1 MVENFYDRG
10 MREAKERDESQPWK
24 NIEKIPITIPNALCN
39 PDFRFILVGRGQ
51 KNPLEQGWQ
60 KKANYVFD
68 DPKLIDHLAKGGNY
82 GVVTGYGSLTVLDID
97 DESIF
102 EELRVSLPDTF
113 IVETGSGKFYKRH
126 YYYLT
131 EPHADS
137 FKILDAEKNTL
148 VDIQSKGKQVIGPG
162 SLHNSGGFYTVKKD
176 IPIQPLSMAEIH
188 AILAPWMKDDKKQ
201 SVQREMER
209 VKDTIIEQVKKRVK
223 VSDLLSEYGINTSK
237 NPTDCPLHSSKG
249 GKCLSFDD
257 NRDGGV
263 WNCFHCGKG
272 GDIFTLLME
281 QERIRFPQ
289 AKEKLAERAGVS
301 MTERQYT
308 APIEDSPWIERY
320 EDKNGNEKIRIDYKF
335 LVIEYQ
341 KAHPFFYD
349 SRTGLLWW
357 WEHDKYVRT
366 YLPCVIDDIDC
377 EMGIPVLNDTVNS
390 HNQYYVHAIYQVGQ
404 RSRPKDIPK
413 TWVYFEDCA
422 YDVKNGSRIKPTPEY
437 FFANP
442 IPWKVGSS
450 SETPHF
456 DKLFGEWV
464 DVKDIPILYEIIAY
478 CCLPDYPLARIFC
491 LTGGGSNGK
500 SVFLSFVGKFVG
512 HVNVTSTELDLLA
525 DNRFEIAK
533 LYRKHVCLMGETNFT
548 TISKTALLKWI
559 TGNDLISFEFKNKD
573 PFEGYNYAK
582 ILIATNSLPMTDDKS
597 DGFYRRWIII
607 NWPNRFDGTVDPMAG
622 IPDSEYEALAT
633 KCIEVLSRLL
643 TARHFSGEGDIEH
656 KMQVYEE
663 TSDPLTRFLKDE
675 CDFSDPDAFV
685 TKFDFRDRLG
695 EWLTKRRYRVLT
707 NTELG
712 RAMKDRGVEE
722 KRMTVEVLV
731 ENPAF
736 LVMEKIEKRYWCWV
750 GLSFYRRA
758 TDDSGK
764 TVKTV
769 KGSCTRS
776 PNDLRPLLLIEA
788 SGKCLDSLDSL
799 AKSDEGSTE
808 NMVISEDL
816 VEDSPPLY
824 MKCHICGADPCVGYD
839 NRPEGK
845 GQPICADC
853 NRDIKK

>member
-1 MVENFYDRG
+1 MI
-10 MREAKERDESQPWK
+10 ER
-24 NIEKIPITIPNALCN
+24 IEEERKSSKTSTEKSGWMHIPVGPIEIPTGLHNK
-39 PDFRFILVGRGQ
+39 DFRFILVERGQ
-51 KNPLEQGWQ
+51 KNPKETAWQ
-60 KKANYVFD
+60 KKNNYRFD
-68 DPKLIDHLAKGGNY
+68 DPKLLDHLAKGGNY
-82 GVVTGYGSLTVLDID
+82 GIVTGYGSLTVIDID
-97 DESIF
+97 DETIF
-102 EELRVSLPDTF
+102 EVLRFSLPHTF
-113 IVETGSGKFYKRH
+113 VVETGSGKFYKRH

-162 SLHNSGGFYTVKKD
+162 SLHTSGGFYTVKKD
-176 IPIQPLSMAEIH
+176 IPIQELSMAEIH
-188 AILAPWMKDDKKQ
+188 AILAQWMQDDKKQ
-201 SVQREMER
+201 TIQRDMER
-209 VKDTIIEQVKKRVK
+209 VKDTIVEQVKKRVK
-223 VSDLLSEYGINTSK
+223 VSDLLAEYGINISK

-257 NRDGGV
+257 NKDGGV
-263 WNCFHCGKG
+263 WNCFHCDKG
-272 GDIFTLLME
+272 GDVFTLLME

-308 APIEDSPWIERY
+308 VPTEKARWIDHYEDSRGV
-320 EDKNGNEKIRIDYKF
+320 KRIRIDYKM

-341 KAHPFFYD
+341 KDNPFFYD

-357 WEHDKYVRT
+357 WEHDKYIRT
-366 YLPCVIDDIDC
+366 YLPCVIDDIDI
-377 EMGIPVLNDTVNS
+377 EMGVPVINDTVNS
-390 HNQYYVHAIYQVGQ
+390 HHQYYVHAIYQIGQ
-404 RSRPKDIPK
+404 RTRPKDIPK

-422 YDVKNGSRIKPTPEY
+422 YDVKNGDRIKPTPEY

-456 DKLFGEWV
+456 DKLFAEWV
-464 DVKDIPILYEIIAY
+464 AAKDIPILYEIIAY

-491 LTGGGSNGK
+491 LTGFGSNGK
-500 SVFLSFVGKFVG
+500 SVFLSLVGKFVG
-512 HVNVTSTELDLLA
+512 HMNVTSTELDLLA

-622 IPDSEYEALAT
+622 IPDSEFEALAAR
-633 KCIEVLSRLL
+633 CIMVLPKLL
-643 TARHFSGEGDIEH
+643 TARHFSEEGDIEH
-656 KMQVYEE
+656 KMHVYEE
-663 TSDPLTRFLKDE
+663 TSDPLARFLSDE
-675 CDFSDPDAFV
+675 CDLNDPDAFV
-685 TKFDFRDRLG
+685 TKFDFRDRLN
-695 EWLTKRRYRVLT
+695 EWLLKRRYRVL
-707 NTELG
+707 NNNELG

-722 KRMTVEVLV
+722 KRMAVEVLV
-731 ENPAF
+731 ENPQY
-736 LVMEKIEKRYWCWV
+736 LVMEKVEKRYWCWV

-758 TDDSGK
+758 IDDSGK
-764 TVKTV
+764 DVKDV
-769 KGSCTRS
+769 KGVSTRYS
-776 PNDLRPLLLIEA
+776 KSAITNSLREA
-788 SGKCLDSLDSL
+788 SGTSVDILDIL
-799 AKSDEGSTE
+799 AKSDDGSTE
-808 NMVISEDL
+808 KLVIPEEL
-816 VEDSPPLY
+816 VEDSPTLY
-824 MKCHICGADPCVGYD
+824 MKCHICGGTPCRGYD
-839 NRPEGK
+839 RRGR
-845 GQPICADC
+845 PICKDC
-853 NRDIKK
+853 M